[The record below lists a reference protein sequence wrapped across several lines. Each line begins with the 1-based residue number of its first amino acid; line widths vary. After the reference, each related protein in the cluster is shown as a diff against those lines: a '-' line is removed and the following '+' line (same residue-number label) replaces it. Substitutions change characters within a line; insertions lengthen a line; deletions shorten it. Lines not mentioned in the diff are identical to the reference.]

1 MMQVLG
7 STALREM
14 LQRLQRTANK
24 CATLSR
30 GESHVPSRGKTAKAE
45 GAKSAEGGS
54 QGGSQKRK
62 RDGKPKDEGARKGA
76 GRKRKAE
83 ASADD
88 SAGGGRKRYVSTV
101 DAEGIPQYPTTT
113 TTTTDESQQSQS
125 QLGSQPEQRGALDA
139 LAMAASGSM
148 EEETVKD
155 EGA

>member
-1 MMQVLG
+1 MQVLG

-30 GESHVPSRGKTAKAE
+30 GESHVPARGKAAKAE

-62 RDGKPKDEGARKGA
+62 RDGKPKEEGARKGA

-83 ASADD
+83 TSADD
-88 SAGGGRKRYVSTV
+88 AAGGRKRYVSTV
-101 DAEGIPQYPTTT
+101 DAEGIPQYPTAAD
-113 TTTTDESQQSQS
+113 DESQQSQS
-125 QLGSQPEQRGALDA
+125 QHEQRGALDA

-148 EEETVKD
+148 EEEKVK
-155 EGA
+155 EE